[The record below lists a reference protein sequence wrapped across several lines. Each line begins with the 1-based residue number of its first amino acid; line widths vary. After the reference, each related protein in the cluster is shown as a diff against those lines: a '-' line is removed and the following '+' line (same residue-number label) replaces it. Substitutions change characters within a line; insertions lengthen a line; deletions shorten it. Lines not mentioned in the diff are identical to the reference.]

1 MAKYST
7 DEKLEAVL
15 EYLEGHKSFKTIAEE
30 REMSLAPL
38 KRWVMRYREHGVEG
52 SVEAL
57 QAEVERLRMGNA
69 YLKKLNTLVQSKE
82 KITKQDKAQVVFE
95 LRTEF
100 PVSALLPCCEFLL
113 LASR

>member
-1 MAKYST
+1 MAKYSP

-52 SVEAL
+52 LVSTYTNYGIQFKIDV
-57 QAEVERLRMGNA
+57 
-69 YLKKLNTLVQSKE
+69 LNYMNEFVASMFET
-82 KITKQDKAQVVFE
+82 AAHVFGK
-95 LRTEF
+95 
-100 PVSALLPCCEFLL
+100 
-113 LASR
+113 